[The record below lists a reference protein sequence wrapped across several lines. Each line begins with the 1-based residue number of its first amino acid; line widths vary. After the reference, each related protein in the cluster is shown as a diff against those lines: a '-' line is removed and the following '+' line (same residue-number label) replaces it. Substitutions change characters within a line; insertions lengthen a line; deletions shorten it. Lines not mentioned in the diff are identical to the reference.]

1 MLRGLSL
8 LRNGKP
14 YERHE
19 NEPHPIPSH
28 LFDHRMRVRHPGN
41 VRATATGRESPYR
54 PLNLKRPAEY
64 RPLVSVTGSKP
75 FP

>member
-1 MLRGLSL
+1 VLRGLSL

-28 LFDHRMRVRHPGN
+28 LFSHRLCMHDLGN
-41 VRATATGRESPYR
+41 VRATATGREPVQAAGVQKTGGVSP
-54 PLNLKRPAEY
+54 A
-64 RPLVSVTGSKP
+64 G
-75 FP
+75 